1 MPLRDLFPAGSVH
14 QADADRCETLFN
26 LTAPPEETDAERK
39 FRAEMLVDSQ
49 AWENDERRAALE
61 YLLGRR
67 QPLLMAK
74 SNEENAAASPAR

>member
-26 LTAPPEETDAERK
+26 LTAPPEETDAERA
-39 FRAEMLVDSQ
+39 FRAKVLVDAQ
-49 AWENDERRAALE
+49 AWENEERHAALE

-67 QPLLMAK
+67 EPLLMAK
-74 SNEENAAASPAR
+74 SDAEIAAANPAQ